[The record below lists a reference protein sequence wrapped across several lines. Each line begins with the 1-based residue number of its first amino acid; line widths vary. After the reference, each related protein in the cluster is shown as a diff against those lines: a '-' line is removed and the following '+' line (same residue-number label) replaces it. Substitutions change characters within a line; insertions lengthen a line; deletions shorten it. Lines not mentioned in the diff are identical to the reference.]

1 MTVFFN
7 LQSPHFF
14 LWKFTNK
21 GDRKKIKNGHMT
33 VPNIEFPAALMLD
46 ATGYAWSVDTV
57 DFLNDC
63 CRTNFFWIGWT
74 WRLNNQTHC
83 HVFISDWKNIVL
95 PGVTLSF
102 KQLKRRKVSSLYMWL
117 NVHLV
122 VSINTARISLA
133 SQTLRP
139 VHTIINN
146 FLRRPPVTLRWFLGG
161 SSKKRRS
168 KIHKKNTLKYGYTLT
183 LQ

>member
-21 GDRKKIKNGHMT
+21 GDRKKIQNAHMT
-33 VPNIEFPAALMLD
+33 VPNKEFPAALMLD

-63 CRTNFFWIGWT
+63 CLLHRMDLKAQRI
-74 WRLNNQTHC
+74 LNQQTHC
-83 HVFISDWKNIVL
+83 HLFISDWKNIVI

-102 KQLKRRKVSSLYMWL
+102 KQLKSFITLYVASRVNKHRSDVAGEL
-117 NVHLV
+117 NIT
-122 VSINTARISLA
+122 SCTYYN
-133 SQTLRP
+133 
-139 VHTIINN
+139 
-146 FLRRPPVTLRWFLGG
+146 
-161 SSKKRRS
+161 K
-168 KIHKKNTLKYGYTLT
+168 
-183 LQ
+183 